1 MVATSRQL
9 SSLVEA
15 IEQYIRHEIPLVE
28 LRGVLS
34 DAIQS
39 QPAYADT
46 IHAVLDDKLENRHLT
61 FADYG
66 ELIVGMGEI
75 LSEDIPMD
83 CSDTKPDTRQDSVT
97 ELATPVVDVAVTKVL
112 EPTVQE
118 PLNQKKEPG
127 IVLSQP
133 SRAKQLRRN
142 ISLARNSFVFKFMS
156 SRTSIAVSI
165 SLVGVL
171 VALITI
177 SFVED
182 APDGVQEMARANE
195 IAVTELNATAES
207 IFVIPTANSML
218 VLPSTESI
226 LIVEWQP
233 ERAAKQGSRSAAAT
247 KPKVKARPVR
257 QSPTRA
263 VRHLPAPQPEAV
275 TRSARNTELE
285 RDSGA
290 FKVMPKPTAA
300 GASTV
305 GPVSFLTEVRGRFI
319 GVDATENIV
328 TIVNTSPVPS
338 NVEQT
343 FVKNV
348 ESSTASNNLD
358 QVVYTV
364 SSSVI
369 DLVGVVMTVRGSSV
383 DEP

>member
-75 LSEDIPMD
+75 LSEDIP
-83 CSDTKPDTRQDSVT
+83 K
-97 ELATPVVDVAVTKVL
+97 
-112 EPTVQE
+112 QE

-133 SRAKQLRRN
+133 SRAKQLMRN

-156 SRTSIAVSI
+156 SRMSIAVSI

-171 VALITI
+171 AALITI

-182 APDGVQEMARANE
+182 APDGVQEMTRANE

-358 QVVYTV
+358 QGVYTV